1 VGKLLCVVLRDA
13 HTVLKAH
20 DWPGNIRELQNYIE
34 RAVAFSPEPVSRLP
48 LTDLKLMTKEPSA
61 AVSRTLAGAER
72 EHILDILK
80 QTDGRIGGIH
90 GAASRGN
97 ADFALG

>member
-1 VGKLLCVVLRDA
+1 MVLRDA

-48 LTDLKLMTKEPSA
+48 LTDFETDDE
-61 AVSRTLAGAER
+61 GAFGGGVTHSCR
-72 EHILDILK
+72 RRARAHTGHIE
-80 QTDGRIGGIH
+80 
-90 GAASRGN
+90 AN
-97 ADFALG
+97 